1 MRAFFA
7 KRPFAPIAIPV
18 IFVGVLF
25 YLPIFNVLSL
35 GAQEGIAG
43 LWAALAPG
51 LWPIFAF
58 TIFQAA
64 VSTAICLLLGVPG
77 AYVLYRRSFRGAIF
91 LRSVIT
97 VPFMLPSIVTAM
109 MFALLGNAVG
119 GINPIAAIIA
129 ANVFSNYSL
138 VVRSVGSQWQ
148 TIDHSTEEAGTMSGA
163 GRFRTA
169 WSISLP
175 QLRASIFSSAAI
187 TMLYCFSSY
196 GIVLA
201 LAGGNINTIETEIG
215 SAALQH
221 LDIPRAAA
229 LSLLQIVLCLA
240 AFLAS
245 RSRNDTSLSMAGSD
259 MRSSVKLDRRDSPAV
274 ALMVLVVGG
283 LILLPMVLLLARAFM
298 VDGHFSLANF
308 GLLNSLGTRNLLD
321 LSVSDAALNSLRN
334 LLIATAIAAP
344 MGLFISFM
352 MAARARVRSA
362 KASKTDPFG
371 ALVDS
376 LFMLPIGVSSVV
388 LALGYL
394 ITFGDGWLPLRS
406 SWLVVPLL
414 QALLATPLVV
424 RIVYP
429 ALMAIEDT
437 VHAHAQTEG
446 AGPWQIFSQIDLR
459 VIASAVRTAIAF
471 AALVSLGEFGAASL
485 LSFGDQ
491 STLTVLLYQLISRP
505 GGQNYQ
511 MALAIAAMLVTL
523 TIVTV
528 LLVSRDSKTQREH

>member
-1 MRAFFA
+1 MRAFITKRQFA
-7 KRPFAPIAIPV
+7 LIVLPLL
-18 IFVGVLF
+18 FVGALF
-25 YLPIFNVLSL
+25 YLPVLNVLLL
-35 GAQEGIAG
+35 GAEEGP
-43 LWAALAPG
+43 AALWHSLTPG

-58 TIFQAA
+58 TVFQAL
-64 VSTAICLLLGVPG
+64 VSTAICVAIGVPG
-77 AYVLYRRSFRGAIF
+77 AYVLYRRSFRGAAII
-91 LRSVIT
+91 RSIIT

-109 MFALLGNAVG
+109 MFALMGNAIG

-138 VVRSVGSQWQ
+138 IVRSVGSQWQ
-148 TIDHSTEEAGTMSGA
+148 TIDHASEEAAALSGA
-163 GRFRTA
+163 GRLRTA
-169 WSISLP
+169 ISISLP
-175 QLRASIFSSAAI
+175 QLRSSIFSSAAM
-187 TMLYCFSSY
+187 TMLYCLSSY

-201 LAGGNINTIETEIG
+201 LAGGNVNTIETEIG
-215 SAALQH
+215 IAALQH

-229 LSLLQIVLCLA
+229 LSILQVILCV
-240 AFLAS
+240 AFFLVS
-245 RSRNDTSLSMAGSD
+245 RSHSDASLSLAGGEMKASP
-259 MRSSVKLDRRDSPAV
+259 RLDRRDTPATALLV
-274 ALMVLVVGG
+274 AVVGI
-283 LILLPMVLLLARAFM
+283 LILLPMLLLFARAFF
-298 VDGHFSLANF
+298 VGGQFSLRGF
-308 GLLNSLGTRNLLD
+308 ELLNSMGERNLLD
-321 LSVSDAALNSLRN
+321 ISVFDACLNSLRN
-334 LLIATAIAAP
+334 LGLATLIATPI
-344 MGLFISFM
+344 GLFISFL
-352 MAARARVRSA
+352 MATRA
-362 KASKTDPFG
+362 KAQLAKPKRRDVLG
-371 ALVDS
+371 ATIDS

-406 SWLVVPLL
+406 SWLVVPLV

-446 AGPWQIFSQIDLR
+446 ATQWQIFVRLDLR
-459 VIASAVRTAIAF
+459 IISQAVRTALAF

-511 MALAIAAMLVTL
+511 MALSIAAILVGL
-523 TIVTV
+523 TIATV
-528 LLVSRDSKTQREH
+528 LLVSRDSKTQRGH